1 MASLNPWLNSTDL
14 VDAFKRKA
22 SFSPNDETYDDQ
34 DILNFIYDEMLD
46 SLVPEIMSF
55 NSDYY
60 VKKQSSI
67 LKPTKLRYP
76 ILSRAMGMKL
86 RDLFFLDDNNNE
98 FEMHQIAPDDRSA
111 YQNFS
116 VESNVYTYYFE
127 NNDIVLTGT
136 KLSNPTGYLNFSFYI
151 RPNKL
156 VPVSRAAIVQFFTWE
171 LTCASVVAGDTFTID
186 DQIFTAVSGTP
197 SSNQFEIGGTDT
209 ITATNLASAINS
221 NGIASA
227 TSSSAVVTIHYTD
240 NDFTFS
246 SSNSTRLALDSK
258 RGIQFD
264 SVPSHIVGGSTV
276 DLLQTKSGHSILN
289 YDIVLSANAVSGNT
303 IKFATTEVPDGIII
317 GDYMCSAN
325 ECIIPF
331 VPTEFHSNLVD
342 RAARSMMNSIGDSDA
357 VKRLDK
363 KLDDVNK
370 NQEVYVTNRAEGSPK
385 KIFNRHSIL
394 RYQKYSPFRRRI

>member
-1 MASLNPWLNSTDL
+1 MASFNPWLNSTDL
-14 VDAFKRKA
+14 IAAFKRKA
-22 SFSPNDETYDDQ
+22 SFSPNDETYNDQ
-34 DILNFIYDEMLD
+34 DILNYIYDEMLD

-60 VKKQSSI
+60 VKKQSAI
-67 LKPTKLRYP
+67 LKATKLRYP

-116 VESNVYTYYFE
+116 IESNVYTYYFE
-127 NNDIVLTGT
+127 NNDIILTGT

-156 VPVSRAAIVQFFTWE
+156 VPVSRAAIIEFFTRE
-171 LTCASVVAGDTFTID
+171 LTCSSVSAGDTFTID
-186 DQIFTAVSGTP
+186 GQIFTAVSGSP
-197 SSNQFEIGGTDT
+197 STNEFQIGATDT
-209 ITATNLASAINS
+209 NTATNLSAAINS
-221 NGIASA
+221 NGIANA
-227 TSSSAVVTIHYTD
+227 TSSSAVITLHYID
-240 NDFTFS
+240 NDFVLT
-246 SSNSTRLALDSK
+246 SSNSTSLSLDTK
-258 RGIQFD
+258 RGLQF
-264 SVPSHIVGGSTV
+264 SSIPSHIVGGSVV

-289 YDIVLSANAVSGNT
+289 YDISLALNAVSGNT
-303 IKFATTEVPDGIII
+303 IKFATTEIPDGIVI
-317 GDYMCSAN
+317 GDYLCSAN

-331 VPTEFHSNLVD
+331 IPTEFHSNLVD
-342 RAARSMMNSIGDSDA
+342 RAARSMLNSIGDSDA

-363 KLDDVNK
+363 KIDDVNK

-385 KIFNRHSIL
+385 KIFNRHSLL